1 MNTWSVVRPVLIVV
15 IGVFAIHTIGRWE
28 GRIDAREKE
37 HDRQYNAF
45 RSTAAAYSELRDAM
59 VLLEDSLRTVDLL
72 LEEQERLNNAVVM
85 ALDSTDVVEADSL
98 EVVPLADLLPP
109 LRLRFYHPR
118 EDAPLYVTDSS
129 GVRFLA
135 GRMLLLSQAQR
146 RIGSLLTLADTRVS
160 RLATLTRSVGTATA
174 RANTAEARLA
184 SSERIAA
191 GCESLRR
198 RQGKWLGFIPKPPPI
213 LVFVIGAG
221 AGYVIG
227 SR

>member
-1 MNTWSVVRPVLIVV
+1 MNAWSVVRPVLIVI
-15 IGVFAIHTIGRWE
+15 IGVFVIHTIGRWE
-28 GRIDAREKE
+28 GRIDARERD

-59 VLLEDSLRTVDLL
+59 VLLEDSLRSVDSL
-72 LEEQERLNNAVVM
+72 LEVKESRNNAVVM

-98 EVVPLADLLPP
+98 ETVPLADLLPP
-109 LRLRFYHPR
+109 LRLRFYYTG
-118 EDAPLYVTDSS
+118 EDAPHYVTDSS

-135 GRMLLLSQAQR
+135 GRMLLLSQARR
-146 RIGSLLTLADTRVS
+146 RITALVDLADTRVS
-160 RLATLTRSVGTATA
+160 RIATLTRSVGTATT

-184 SSERIAA
+184 SSERIGAE
-191 GCESLRR
+191 CESLRR